1 MKDKEELKLVYTGTV
16 VKATFL
22 QAYLEDN
29 GIGALVRDTLHESVV
44 AGWASGSPDDAGLL
58 FVSESHE
65 EEAKRLVD
73 EYLRAEIDLEKE
85 FQDEEGED
93 EV

>member
-1 MKDKEELKLVYTGTV
+1 MKDKEELMLVFTGSV
-16 VKATFL
+16 VEASFL
-22 QAYLEDN
+22 QSMLEEN

-65 EEAKRLVD
+65 NEARRLID
-73 EYLRAEIDLEKE
+73 EYLRSKS
-85 FQDEEGED
+85 
-93 EV
+93 

>member
-1 MKDKEELKLVYTGTV
+1 MKDKEELKLVFTGSV
-16 VKATFL
+16 VEASFL
-22 QAYLEDN
+22 QSMLEEN

-65 EEAKRLVD
+65 NEAKRLID
-73 EYLRAEIDLEKE
+73 EYLRSKS
-85 FQDEEGED
+85 
-93 EV
+93 